1 MARNPEIR
9 YIQFYADGNAA
20 RQIELPLQ
28 PRKQLPKPRRRK
40 QKKIVLHVDL
50 IAMAGLVVAAVML
63 ILMMTGLAE
72 LNAVNKEV
80 ARMESYV
87 AQLENEKIQLENTYR
102 ESYDLESVRLEAL
115 EKGFIPAEQAKVVSV
130 PVTHAML
137 EEQPA
142 EHSFWTFLTGLFA

>member
-28 PRKQLPKPRRRK
+28 PRKQLPKPRHRK

-80 ARMESYV
+80 ARMESYI

>member
-9 YIQFYADGNAA
+9 YIQFYADGSAA
-20 RQIELPLQ
+20 RQFELPLQ
-28 PRKQLPKPRRRK
+28 PQKQFPKPRHRK

-72 LNAVNKEV
+72 LNAVNEEV

-102 ESYDLESVRLEAL
+102 ESYDLEDIRLEAL
-115 EKGFIPAEQAKVVSV
+115 EKGFIPAEQARTVSFSV
-130 PVTHAML
+130 IHATLEKQPVD
-137 EEQPA
+137 
-142 EHSFWTFLTGLFA
+142 HSFWTFLTGLFA

>member
-28 PRKQLPKPRRRK
+28 PRKQLPKPRHRK

-72 LNAVNKEV
+72 LNAVNEEV

-102 ESYDLESVRLEAL
+102 ESYDLESIRLEAL

-130 PVTHAML
+130 PVTHTTL

>member
-102 ESYDLESVRLEAL
+102 ESYDLESIRLEAL
-115 EKGFIPAEQAKVVSV
+115 EKGFIPAEQAEVVSV

>member
-28 PRKQLPKPRRRK
+28 PRKQLPKPRHRK

-115 EKGFIPAEQAKVVSV
+115 EKGFIPAEQAKVVSI

>member
-28 PRKQLPKPRRRK
+28 PRKQLPKPRRHK

-87 AQLENEKIQLENTYR
+87 AQLEHEKIQSENTYR
-102 ESYDLESVRLEAL
+102 ESYDLESIRLEAL

>member
-9 YIQFYADGNAA
+9 YIQFYADGSAA
-20 RQIELPLQ
+20 RQFELPLQ
-28 PRKQLPKPRRRK
+28 PQKQFPKPRHRK

-72 LNAVNKEV
+72 LNAVNEEV

-102 ESYDLESVRLEAL
+102 ESYDLEDIRLEAV

>member
-28 PRKQLPKPRRRK
+28 PRKQLPKPRHRK

-80 ARMESYV
+80 ARMESYI

-102 ESYDLESVRLEAL
+102 ESYDLESIRLEAL

>member
-9 YIQFYADGNAA
+9 YIQFYADGSAA
-20 RQIELPLQ
+20 RQFELPLQ
-28 PRKQLPKPRRRK
+28 PQKQFPKPQHRK

-50 IAMAGLVVAAVML
+50 IAMAGLAVAAVML

-72 LNAVNKEV
+72 LNAVNEEV

-102 ESYDLESVRLEAL
+102 ESYDLESIRLEAL

>member
-9 YIQFYADGNAA
+9 YIQFYADGSAA
-20 RQIELPLQ
+20 RQFELPLQ
-28 PRKQLPKPRRRK
+28 PQNQFPKPRHRK

-72 LNAVNKEV
+72 LNAVNEEV

-102 ESYDLESVRLEAL
+102 ESYDLESIRLEAL

>member
-28 PRKQLPKPRRRK
+28 PRKQLPKPRHRK

-72 LNAVNKEV
+72 LNAVNEEV